1 MQTLGERLPS
11 NARAQSLPPCRWAK
25 TGVNARRSPRC
36 QLLPRSVQGAGSL
49 LTEGGG
55 ERKMRSSCASGN
67 HSAEQRPR
75 PGVGSGV
82 RLSALVPLPSPGV
95 PAGLGPEKWS
105 LCFAFLPRLASRLSL
120 LLTPSSTPTPDAP
133 SPRPS
138 LCPGRKG
145 LGHPQAQL
153 PAPPSPASAAMRQL
167 RQRLAGRRVLAQ
179 GRCGRPLR
187 RRPFNG
193 RAAVGPSSR
202 PSVSSSQETTTS
214 SRLSCTRV
222 PSLCLW

>member
-1 MQTLGERLPS
+1 
-11 NARAQSLPPCRWAK
+11 
-25 TGVNARRSPRC
+25 
-36 QLLPRSVQGAGSL
+36 
-49 LTEGGG
+49 
-55 ERKMRSSCASGN
+55 MRSSCASGN

-105 LCFAFLPRLASRLSL
+105 LYFAFLPRLASRLSL

-133 SPRPS
+133 SPWSS

-187 RRPFNG
+187 RRPLMVARRSVPHRGLQCHRPRKRRHRAGFRVLACHPCVFGEAYAPIFCPFFTELFVFSLLRCESFSIFWMQVLFQIYTSQISSASLWLKSVWG
-193 RAAVGPSSR
+193 R
-202 PSVSSSQETTTS
+202 
-214 SRLSCTRV
+214 
-222 PSLCLW
+222 